1 MINDVECGG
10 DTFESLMSEPAAKDF
25 EEPSTSVA
33 PPICRASSES
43 TSDALGTCEGD
54 CRTGF
59 NKEAFELL
67 GSIVCCCR
75 RIPVK
80 TC

>member
-1 MINDVECGG
+1 MINDAECGG
-10 DTFESLMSEPAAKDF
+10 DNFESFLTEPQPKEF
-25 EEPSTSVA
+25 EVPSTSIS
-33 PPICRASSES
+33 PPICRASSEA

-59 NKEAFELL
+59 NKESFEVL